1 MLLTISLI
9 LTNTETHLK
18 DVFKDGAGSNADID
32 FSRSTL
38 SADLEGS
45 DGCSVVEGLTKGLR
59 KRLPPG
65 SPEGRRT
72 EKAPKR
78 LLNTDAS
85 SLTPVTL
92 DYRAALVEPRDPTKV
107 SEAVS
112 NDPSEQTVPLAQPK
126 APKKSKKK
134 RRKGKSRWRD
144 RLQNRIHIVLPGMD
158 RLLHPWMM
166 THTCLRYLNL
176 EVLKS

>member
-1 MLLTISLI
+1 M
-9 LTNTETHLK
+9 TNPMFVNSENDLK
-18 DVFKDGAGSNADID
+18 ADFNDGAGSHAEIGNVPDSLLTSQEQD
-32 FSRSTL
+32 
-38 SADLEGS
+38 D
-45 DGCSVVEGLTKGLR
+45 CSVVEGGTKGLR

-72 EKAPKR
+72 EKAFKR

-85 SLTPVTL
+85 SLTSVTL
-92 DYRAALVEPRDPTKV
+92 DYRAALVEPKDPTKV
-107 SEAVS
+107 SEAVP
-112 NDPSEQTVPLAQPK
+112 NDLSESTEPLAQSK